1 MQKYIDVRSDTVT
14 HPTPAMRLAMM
25 EAPVGDDVFMDDP
38 TILEL
43 EQLAAS
49 TLGKEAALF
58 VPSGTMGN
66 QLAIMSQTTP
76 GDEIIAGA
84 NCHIVHYELAAPA
97 RLSGVAYALV
107 QNPDDTIRP
116 EDVVR
121 LTRPKK
127 DILSPQTSLLCLEN
141 ALCNGAVVPLE
152 IIQASYAAAKK
163 LGLAVHMDGARI
175 FNAALALGVDAKEIA
190 ACGDTVMFCV
200 SKGLC
205 APVGSLLCGSKEVI
219 DTARH
224 YRKMLGG
231 GMRQAGVLAACGIIA
246 LEVMTQRLQEDH
258 DNARLLGEL
267 LAKIPGITVNM
278 DKIQINMV
286 FFKTTHLAFS
296 SEDFIAFLLDKGIK
310 ALGSAGTEYRM
321 VTNHGVSQQDVHTIA
336 NAVAEYL
343 GTLPTTN

>member
-38 TILEL
+38 TVLALEH
-43 EQLAAS
+43 LAANM
-49 TLGKEAALF
+49 LGKEAALF

-107 QNPDDTIRP
+107 QNPDDTIHP

-121 LTRPKK
+121 LTRPKN
-127 DILSPQTSLLCLEN
+127 DLLSPQTSLLCLEN

-152 IIQASYAAAKK
+152 VIQASYAAAKK
-163 LGLAVHMDGARI
+163 LGLSVHMDGARI
-175 FNAALALGVDAKEIA
+175 FNAALALGVDPKEIA

-205 APVGSLLCGSKEVI
+205 APVGSLLCGSKDVI
-219 DTARH
+219 AKARH
-224 YRKMLGG
+224 NRKMLGG
-231 GMRQAGVLAACGIIA
+231 GMRQAGILAACGIIA
-246 LEVMTQRLQEDH
+246 LELMTKRLQEDH
-258 DNARLLGEL
+258 DNARLLGQL
-267 LAKIPGITVNM
+267 LAGIPGIQVDM

-286 FFKTTHLAFS
+286 FFKSNHPAFS
-296 SEDFIAFLLDKGIK
+296 SDAFVSFLLENGIK
-310 ALGSAGTEYRM
+310 SLGTSGTEYRM
-321 VTNHGVSQQDVHTIA
+321 VTNHDVNRQDIHTIA
-336 NAVAEYL
+336 KAVEGYVR
-343 GTLPTTN
+343 TLPAIH